1 MGLRVL
7 VLAHSPAQIQG
18 DKLPTVFR
26 PIAIITLSDN
36 IRPDAI
42 ETIKWFRE
50 NDVAVKVISGDNP
63 VTVSEVAPPRGN
75 KDASQFLS
83 LEGLS
88 DIEVGKRRKSIHRFR
103 TGHAR
108 TEGNPYPLH

>member
-7 VLAHSPAQIQG
+7 VVAHSPAQIQG

-63 VTVSEVAPPRGN
+63 VTVSEVARARGLKTLRSFSLSKGFPTSRWKPPPIN
-75 KDASQFLS
+75 TPY
-83 LEGLS
+83 S
-88 DIEVGKRRKSIHRFR
+88 DG
-103 TGHAR
+103 
-108 TEGNPYPLH
+108 